1 MWGSLLSW
9 FFKLLIWTDSL
20 RDGNWHSLEL
30 VAESRS
36 LLKVGE
42 GFRQAK
48 SHINILW
55 VHLWIDDPW
64 LIHRTVSYF
73 KVMMMAVTSRET
85 GFHLEALAVEH
96 HIYTYLHTYGDTT
109 WRVWMFICFDQ
120 HASLF
125 DVSCTKVSRFSFTPF
140 HLTCSSCPH
149 IKVHQRGFDFGF
161 EKMVQHPKFDVL
173 PSNPN
178 STFWLCTTLNFDVWL
193 RFERF
198 WCNFSTLTPVDFKRK
213 GRDGGLGP
221 GRGRG
226 RARLPGITG
235 MGWMMLWLQV
245 EKPT

>member
-1 MWGSLLSW
+1 M
-9 FFKLLIWTDSL
+9 
-20 RDGNWHSLEL
+20 
-30 VAESRS
+30 AESRS

-96 HIYTYLHTYGDTT
+96 HICTYLHTYGDTT

-120 HASLF
+120 QCMACSEIPHLYMLH
-125 DVSCTKVSRFSFTPF
+125 FSMC
-140 HLTCSSCPH
+140 H
-149 IKVHQRGFDFGF
+149 V
-161 EKMVQHPKFDVL
+161 PKFHDLALPPSTWLVVHVLTSRYIKGDLILDLKKWFNIPNLMYYPQIQTQHFDCVL
-173 PSNPN
+173 PST
-178 STFWLCTTLNFDVWL
+178 SMFGFVSSVFDAT
-193 RFERF
+193 
-198 WCNFSTLTPVDFKRK
+198 SPHSPPLTFKRK